1 MTLALYASIVVIAVC
16 GLVYELVAGA
26 LASYLLGDSV
36 LQFST
41 VIGTYLCAMGVGS
54 WLSRFIGRGLAARF
68 IQIEALLGVTG
79 GFSAALLF
87 AAFPHV
93 AGFRILLYLVVAA
106 IGALVGMEIPLLM
119 RLLKER
125 LQFKDLVGQVLA
137 LDYAGALVASVL
149 FPLVL
154 IPKLGLLATS
164 FVFGIANAAVGL
176 WGVHVFREQLPGR
189 DSLRGQCLAALAALV
204 AGLVFSGEIT
214 SFAEAGLYSD
224 EVVLARSSGY
234 QRIVLTRWKDDMR
247 LFLNGH
253 LQFASRD
260 EYRYHEA
267 LVHPGLGALRA
278 PERVLVMGGGDG
290 MAVREILKDPRV
302 GSVTLVD
309 LDPEMTRLF
318 RDNDALAS
326 LNAGALR
333 SPKVTIV
340 NADAFQWLEDNEG
353 PFDFMVADFP
363 DPSNYSI
370 GKLYSETFFTMARRR
385 LAPGGSLVV
394 QATSPLFAR
403 RSFWC
408 VERTMREAGFD
419 THPYH
424 AYVPSFGEWGY
435 VLGATSPY
443 RVPRVFPPGL
453 KFLDAATAPSLFK
466 FPADMARLDAEPN
479 RLGTQSLVRY
489 YESEWRKIAPD

>member
-41 VIGTYLCAMGVGS
+41 VIGAYMSAMGVGS

-68 IQIEALLGVTG
+68 IQIEVLLGLVG

-93 AGFRILLYLVVAA
+93 AGFRILLYLVVAM
-106 IGALVGMEIPLLM
+106 IGVLVGMEIPLLM

-125 LQFKDLVGQVLA
+125 LEFKDLVGQILA

-154 IPKLGLLATS
+154 VPKLGLLATA
-164 FVFGIANAAVGL
+164 FVFGIANVAVGL
-176 WGVHVFREQLPGR
+176 WGVHIFREHLPGR
-189 DSLRGQCLAALAALV
+189 DGLRGQCLAALVMLT
-204 AGLVFSGEIT
+204 AGLVSSGQIT
-214 SFAEAGLYSD
+214 SFAESGLYSD
-224 EVVLARSSGY
+224 EVIVARSSAY
-234 QRIVLTRWKDDMR
+234 QRIVLTRWKDDVR
-247 LFLNGH
+247 LYLNGH

-267 LVHPGLGALRA
+267 LIHPGLSAQRGAK
-278 PERVLVMGGGDG
+278 RVLVMGGGDG

-302 GSVTLVD
+302 AEVTLVD
-309 LDPEMTRLF
+309 LDGEMTRLF
-318 RDNDALAS
+318 RDNEMLAR
-326 LNAGALR
+326 LNGGAFK
-333 SPKVTIV
+333 SPKVKVI
-340 NADAFQWLEDNEG
+340 NGDAFKWLESNAG
-353 PFDFMVADFP
+353 LFDFMVADFP

-370 GKLYSETFFTMARRR
+370 GKLYSQTFFELARHR

-408 VERTMREAGFD
+408 VERTMREAGFE

-424 AYVPSFGEWGY
+424 SYVPSFGEWGY
-435 VLGATSPY
+435 VLGATAPY
-443 RVPRVFPPGL
+443 RVPKSFPPGL
-453 KFLDAATAPSLFK
+453 KFIDAATALALFQ
-466 FPADMARLDAEPN
+466 FPADMARLDTEPN
-479 RLGTQSLVRY
+479 RLGTQALVRY